1 MAGNKVLQ
9 ILRGNNS
16 AISSSTDTLLPGQ
29 PLYNVDRKY
38 LIVGDDSNTQIKDAT
53 PVTTDRLVS
62 YNSNNDSV
70 ASLQLDSN
78 GNIVASG
85 NSIQLECNDPSKY
98 SISLGTSGLSINVAN
113 ITSTAS
119 IINFNEDVTISR
131 SDDANIILSEENFQL
146 TIPNI
151 TSTAS
156 TVEFTSD
163 NPSFEFIAPTLTSTG
178 NFTVDSDNI
187 YLGSEKAGNVY
198 VKGLIDIYGNAELDG
213 KLNVTGDT
221 TLSALTADSISS
233 TSITNSED
241 ITTSTITVSNSATIS
256 ELTAPNA
263 VLDSPTITN
272 GKISNPNVSGGSATE
287 LTTVSTASLTIGNW
301 TITTSGNNLRFTYND
316 NDSNYVEF
324 EASPCAI
331 NVHHS

>member
-9 ILRGNNS
+9 ILRGKNS
-16 AISSSTDTLLPGQ
+16 TISSSTDKLLPGQ

-38 LIVGDDSNTQIKDAT
+38 LIVGDGSNTQIQNAE
-53 PVTTDRLVS
+53 PITTNRLIS
-62 YNSNNDSV
+62 YNGDDSV

-85 NSIQLECNDPSKY
+85 NSIQLECNKSSEY
-98 SISLGTSGLSINVAN
+98 SILLNNSGLSVKVDN

-119 IINFNEDVTISR
+119 IINFNNDVTISR
-131 SDDANIILSEENFQL
+131 SDDANIILDEEKFQI

-151 TSTAS
+151 IFTAS

-163 NPSFEFIAPTLTSTG
+163 NPSFEFITPTLTSTG
-178 NFTVDSDNI
+178 NFTIDSDNI
-187 YLGSEKAGNVY
+187 YLGNSKLGNVHI
-198 VKGLIDIYGNAELDG
+198 KGSLDVDGNAEVEG
-213 KLNVTGDT
+213 NLNVTGDT

-233 TSITNSED
+233 TSITNNKGNIS
-241 ITTSTITVSNSATIS
+241 TSTLTVETEASITRLTASSAT
-256 ELTAPNA
+256 
-263 VLDSPTITN
+263 LDSPTITN
-272 GKISNPNVSGGSATE
+272 GKISNSNVSGGSATE
-287 LTTVSTASLTIGNW
+287 LTAVSTASLTIGSW
-301 TITTSGNNLRFTYND
+301 AITTSGNNLRFTYNG
-316 NDSNYVEF
+316 SNYVEF